1 MERASVDFWENYLET
16 MLFLKHTVKQ
26 RLVSISTCTG
36 GPLPLRMAKLA
47 SCGIAIFSRCPN
59 CCLISVCSTTDS
71 AKPPT
76 RNISSMSTV
85 HQSINQSINLCA
97 TIGKSTH
104 TQTSYTQTT
113 ETSRITNIEKNKR
126 NIHEHVLLMQCTMQS
141 VAAKALLCV

>member
-104 TQTSYTQTT
+104 TNVIYTNNRDEQNHKHRKKIKGTYM
-113 ETSRITNIEKNKR
+113 N
-126 NIHEHVLLMQCTMQS
+126 MYF
-141 VAAKALLCV
+141 